1 MSTYPTGKHCK
12 TSKMKRKPLLL
23 FKIIAYSRREMKKW
37 IIKYNVVTVSKCV
50 NKNSFMKD
58 KTRRWQKM
66 TLGKDF

>member
-1 MSTYPTGKHCK
+1 M
-12 TSKMKRKPLLL
+12 L

-50 NKNSFMKD
+50 NKNSFMED
-58 KTRRWQKM
+58 KTGRWQKM